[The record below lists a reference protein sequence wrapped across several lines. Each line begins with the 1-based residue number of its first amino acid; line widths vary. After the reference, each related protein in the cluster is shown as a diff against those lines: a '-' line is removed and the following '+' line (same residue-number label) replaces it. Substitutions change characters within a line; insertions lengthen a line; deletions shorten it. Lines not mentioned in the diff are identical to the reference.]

1 MKALIAEARKNY
13 YKSLLENGVLTVDT
27 KGIPSN
33 ADSSSKLS
41 IAIARRDYQFFTLL
55 YLPNGLCEVIE
66 HKTAEQKHSV

>member
-13 YKSLLENGVLTVDT
+13 HKSLLENGVLTVDT

-41 IAIARRDYQFFTLL
+41 IAIARGIAQ
-55 YLPNGLCEVIE
+55 
-66 HKTAEQKHSV
+66 SVDGRNTR

>member
-13 YKSLLENGVLTVDT
+13 HKSLLENGVLTVDT

-41 IAIARRDYQFFTLL
+41 IAIARGM
-55 YLPNGLCEVIE
+55 PI
-66 HKTAEQKHSV
+66 S

>member
-13 YKSLLENGVLTVDT
+13 HKSLLENGVLTVDT

-41 IAIARRDYQFFTLL
+41 
-55 YLPNGLCEVIE
+55 LPNGLCEVIE